1 MSKNIMHSR
10 HDEYHKLTRGERIGY
25 GMGDFAQNLV
35 FGTIGGFLALHML
48 TVNTISTATAG
59 FIFLFVRIINVFWD
73 PMVGTYVDK
82 RTSKAGKYRPW
93 LLRAGVPLVILS
105 ALLFAPIPGVKGSVA
120 FAFIIYLALDLV
132 YSLVNIPYGSLNAS
146 LTRDP
151 ESIDKLTSTRM
162 MLANSTNLLVYTLFP
177 MFVQMAAPKD
187 RSLKDTGFFGLELNL
202 GNYTDPSANY
212 AWFGVY
218 AIYMIIGAVAL
229 FICYKCT
236 KERVVATAEQ
246 TANVKTTDLFHEL
259 RHNRPLVILGMFF
272 MLAFTFMFFMN
283 TVNGFFNQFVV
294 GHSEWMGAVGL
305 VASIPGIAFP
315 VFWPKLKKIFGKKG
329 FFHLF
334 LAMFIVGELLTY
346 VWSREGMHDA
356 LWLAYIATFIKQ
368 WGLTSATGFM
378 WALVPEVIAYG
389 ELKSGKRNA
398 AIINAIMGLFFKIG
412 FTIGGAIPL
421 WLLAVYGFNES
432 GAVQS
437 ASAIDG
443 IIMTAV
449 WIPIAL
455 AAISMVIMQVY
466 PISDK
471 HVTDINRQLDEIN
484 INFIY
489 SGITF
494 SVSNLISKTL
504 PIRQNVLLVD
514 TKCVLPTV
522 APLLTIK
529 ISFLSGLHLFS
540 ALAATVSDKYLTLSN
555 NNSSSCTSL
564 ADKSGMPLLIV
575 LGVRCSP
582 SVIFLVTSMSLT
594 ILAVFRDCS
603 ELPFSTI
610 ASTA

>member
-162 MLANSTNLLVYTLFP
+162 MLANSANLLVYTLFP

-229 FICYKCT
+229 FI
-236 KERVVATAEQ
+236 
-246 TANVKTTDLFHEL
+246 
-259 RHNRPLVILGMFF
+259 
-272 MLAFTFMFFMN
+272 
-283 TVNGFFNQFVV
+283 
-294 GHSEWMGAVGL
+294 
-305 VASIPGIAFP
+305 
-315 VFWPKLKKIFGKKG
+315 
-329 FFHLF
+329 
-334 LAMFIVGELLTY
+334 
-346 VWSREGMHDA
+346 
-356 LWLAYIATFIKQ
+356 
-368 WGLTSATGFM
+368 
-378 WALVPEVIAYG
+378 
-389 ELKSGKRNA
+389 
-398 AIINAIMGLFFKIG
+398 
-412 FTIGGAIPL
+412 
-421 WLLAVYGFNES
+421 
-432 GAVQS
+432 
-437 ASAIDG
+437 
-443 IIMTAV
+443 
-449 WIPIAL
+449 
-455 AAISMVIMQVY
+455 
-466 PISDK
+466 
-471 HVTDINRQLDEIN
+471 
-484 INFIY
+484 
-489 SGITF
+489 
-494 SVSNLISKTL
+494 
-504 PIRQNVLLVD
+504 
-514 TKCVLPTV
+514 
-522 APLLTIK
+522 
-529 ISFLSGLHLFS
+529 
-540 ALAATVSDKYLTLSN
+540 
-555 NNSSSCTSL
+555 
-564 ADKSGMPLLIV
+564 
-575 LGVRCSP
+575 
-582 SVIFLVTSMSLT
+582 
-594 ILAVFRDCS
+594 
-603 ELPFSTI
+603 
-610 ASTA
+610 

>member
-162 MLANSTNLLVYTLFP
+162 MLANSANLLVYTLFP

-236 KERVVATAEQ
+236 KNA
-246 TANVKTTDLFHEL
+246 LS
-259 RHNRPLVILGMFF
+259 RPPSRPP
-272 MLAFTFMFFMN
+272 T
-283 TVNGFFNQFVV
+283 
-294 GHSEWMGAVGL
+294 S
-305 VASIPGIAFP
+305 
-315 VFWPKLKKIFGKKG
+315 KL
-329 FFHLF
+329 
-334 LAMFIVGELLTY
+334 
-346 VWSREGMHDA
+346 
-356 LWLAYIATFIKQ
+356 
-368 WGLTSATGFM
+368 
-378 WALVPEVIAYG
+378 P
-389 ELKSGKRNA
+389 
-398 AIINAIMGLFFKIG
+398 
-412 FTIGGAIPL
+412 
-421 WLLAVYGFNES
+421 
-432 GAVQS
+432 
-437 ASAIDG
+437 
-443 IIMTAV
+443 
-449 WIPIAL
+449 
-455 AAISMVIMQVY
+455 
-466 PISDK
+466 
-471 HVTDINRQLDEIN
+471 
-484 INFIY
+484 
-489 SGITF
+489 TF
-494 SVSNLISKTL
+494 STSSDI
-504 PIRQNVLLVD
+504 
-514 TKCVLPTV
+514 TV
-522 APLLTIK
+522 RW
-529 ISFLSGLHLFS
+529 LFS
-540 ALAATVSDKYLTLSN
+540 ACSLCWPLPSC
-555 NNSSSCTSL
+555 SS
-564 ADKSGMPLLIV
+564 
-575 LGVRCSP
+575 
-582 SVIFLVTSMSLT
+582 
-594 ILAVFRDCS
+594 
-603 ELPFSTI
+603 
-610 ASTA
+610 

>member
-162 MLANSTNLLVYTLFP
+162 MLANSANLLVYTLFP

-229 FICYKCT
+229 FICYKFT

-272 MLAFTFMFFMN
+272 MPIFC
-283 TVNGFFNQFVV
+283 
-294 GHSEWMGAVGL
+294 
-305 VASIPGIAFP
+305 
-315 VFWPKLKKIFGKKG
+315 PKLKKIFGKKG

-471 HVTDINRQLDEIN
+471 HVTDINRQLDEIR
-484 INFIY
+484 
-489 SGITF
+489 
-494 SVSNLISKTL
+494 V
-504 PIRQNVLLVD
+504 
-514 TKCVLPTV
+514 
-522 APLLTIK
+522 
-529 ISFLSGLHLFS
+529 
-540 ALAATVSDKYLTLSN
+540 
-555 NNSSSCTSL
+555 
-564 ADKSGMPLLIV
+564 
-575 LGVRCSP
+575 
-582 SVIFLVTSMSLT
+582 
-594 ILAVFRDCS
+594 
-603 ELPFSTI
+603 
-610 ASTA
+610 